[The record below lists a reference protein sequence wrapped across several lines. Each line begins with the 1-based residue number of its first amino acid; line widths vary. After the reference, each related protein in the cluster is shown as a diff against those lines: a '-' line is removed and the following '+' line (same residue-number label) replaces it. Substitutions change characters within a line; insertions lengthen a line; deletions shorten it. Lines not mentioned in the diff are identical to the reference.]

1 MRRTPHP
8 LFWLTISSFGFQ
20 ASQIQIPSI
29 MRAVPYFLS
38 TLLVLSHITC
48 TAPVDGSLGIVQR
61 TSAENT
67 EGAEDTSLDPGL
79 LTREAAAA
87 NAIAVHEETKQ
98 TENTSSDSMNNPV
111 VFIRADAV
119 KGAGAAVASPTA
131 NNPGRI
137 I

>member
-1 MRRTPHP
+1 
-8 LFWLTISSFGFQ
+8 
-20 ASQIQIPSI
+20 

-48 TAPVDGSLGIVQR
+48 AAPVDGSLGIVQR
-61 TSAENT
+61 TSADA
-67 EGAEDTSLDPGL
+67 AEDTSLDPGL
-79 LTREAAAA
+79 LIREAAAA

-98 TENTSSDSMNNPV
+98 TENTSSDSMNKPGV
-111 VFIRADAV
+111 LFRADAV
-119 KGAGAAVASPTA
+119 KRADAAVASPTP